1 MNTTGLTG
9 GKAMTSW
16 LGSGANMERKT
27 VVLNGS
33 MVFVDAIESI
43 TPTFGL
49 NGSQNGYTIRC
60 KSGKE
65 HWLTKTSMKETGLI

>member
-1 MNTTGLTG
+1 
-9 GKAMTSW
+9 MTSW

-33 MVFVDAIESI
+33 TVFVDAIESI

-49 NGSQNGYTIRC
+49 GGSQTGYTIRC

-65 HWLTKTSMKETGLI
+65 YWLTEISMKKTGLV

>member
-1 MNTTGLTG
+1 
-9 GKAMTSW
+9 MTAW
-16 LGSGANMERKT
+16 LVNGANMERKT

-33 MVFVDAIESI
+33 TVFVDAIESI

-49 NGSQNGYTIRC
+49 DDSQTGYTIRC

-65 HWLTKTSMKETGLI
+65 YWLAGREMPSL